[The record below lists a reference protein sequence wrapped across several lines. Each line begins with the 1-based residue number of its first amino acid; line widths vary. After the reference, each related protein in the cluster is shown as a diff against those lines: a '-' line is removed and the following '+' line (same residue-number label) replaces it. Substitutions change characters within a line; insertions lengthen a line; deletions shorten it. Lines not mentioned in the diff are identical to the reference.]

1 MRSSSVLFLTV
12 CLAACQASKASTGN
26 HMSGAGGSAGSGGTI
41 GVGNGGSGVVVGG
54 MGGGAAALA
63 GSIVSDA
70 GDEVTVS
77 GQPATFDFHVSL
89 DDGST
94 PTDVVWS
101 VDDTRIG
108 SIGSDG
114 VFHADGYVGG
124 IVTITAG
131 VNGAETTFQFVVNVD
146 ISENP
151 GALSSD
157 QQAALVAGGT
167 GDATFK
173 WLYPYDK
180 TVFPRGL
187 GAPELNFGGTAATGL
202 YVQITAPYFKYQQFA
217 GASTLPRTTLPEAV
231 WRGLTLTLG
240 GTDSATVS
248 VSKASSGS
256 VAGPISETWFVAPG
270 TLKGMIY
277 YSTYKSPLAM
287 EASPTDQGAIM
298 RLRPGQTA
306 QVVQGGCTVCHTVSS
321 QGNVLASGIHFDVTG
336 DMNSNPDW
344 NNPQDSSSFDLSTT
358 GTMTTRRQVTDGRQ
372 FAFAGLSPDGALA
385 LTNGQPKMRE
395 PPYVMRGTHS
405 STGYVSQLV
414 DTTTGTP
421 ISAPTL
427 AALVQYVQAPVFS
440 PDGQHVAFINGDRLD
455 PNSQSSANDKRVLS
469 VMDADLTQTPPVF
482 SNLKDIVTETTDALA
497 WPSFLPDGK
506 GVIFHQGDS
515 FDSSKFLTPGGASGA
530 QYAEIH
536 LVDLEGGAV
545 QDLNALNG
553 RDGAGQL
560 YLPYGEST
568 EGKMNYE
575 ASVLPVA
582 VGGYYW
588 VLFTSRR
595 AYGNEI
601 APGGTLTHA
610 DDPFGNESD
619 PSPRKKIWIAAIDV
633 DYASK
638 PDASHPAFY
647 LPGQEFESGN
657 MRAYGALAPCQ
668 SDGASCE
675 SGADCCNGFCRQTS
689 ASDTGVPVLQCV
701 PPPEN
706 TCSNID
712 ELCNATAKC
721 CDEAA
726 LCINGRCSLPPPK

>member
-1 MRSSSVLFLTV
+1 MRSTSALIFTLCIV
-12 CLAACQASKASTGN
+12 ACQASKPATGN
-26 HMSGAGGSAGSGGTI
+26 HSATSGGSGGGGATIGVGSGGT
-41 GVGNGGSGVVVGG
+41 GVVVGTGG
-54 MGGGAAALA
+54 MATKLDGT
-63 GSIVSDA
+63 ITSDA
-70 GDEVTVS
+70 GAEVTVS
-77 GQPATFDFHVSL
+77 GQPATFGFQVTL

-94 PTDVVWS
+94 PSGVVWS

-108 SIGSDG
+108 SIGADG

-124 IVTITAG
+124 IVTITAT
-131 VNGAETTFQFVVNVD
+131 VNGAETTFQLVVNVD
-146 ISENP
+146 ITDNP
-151 GALSSD
+151 GALSAD
-157 QQAALVAGGT
+157 QQAALVTGGT
-167 GDATFK
+167 GDAGFK

-187 GAPELNFGGTAATGL
+187 GAPELNFAGTAATGL
-202 YVQITAPYFKYQQFA
+202 YVSISGPHFKYQQFA
-217 GASTLPRTTLPEAV
+217 GASTLPRTTLPELV

-240 GTDSATVS
+240 GADSATVN
-248 VSKASSGS
+248 VSKANGAT

-321 QGNVLASGIHFDVTG
+321 QGNVLASGISFDVTG

-344 NNPQDSSSFDLSTT
+344 NNPLNSSSFDLSTA

-372 FAFAGLSPDGALA
+372 FAFAGLSPDGTLA
-385 LTNGQPKMRE
+385 VTNGQPPMRE

-405 STGYVSQLV
+405 NTGYASQLV
-414 DTTTGTP
+414 DTTAGTV
-421 ISAPTL
+421 IAAPTL
-427 AALVQYVQAPVFS
+427 AALVKYAQAPVFS
-440 PDGQHVAFINGDRLD
+440 PDGQHVAFVNGDRLD
-455 PNSQSSANDKRVLS
+455 PASQASANDKRVLS
-469 VMDADLTQTPPVF
+469 VIDADLSQTPPVF
-482 SNLKDIVTETTDALA
+482 SNLRDVVTQNTTDSVA
-497 WPSFLPDGK
+497 WPSFLPDGQ
-506 GVIFHQGDS
+506 GVIYHQGDS
-515 FDSSKFLTPGGASGA
+515 FDSSKFLTPGGVSGP
-530 QYAEIH
+530 QFAEIR
-536 LVDLEGGAV
+536 LVDLATSTV
-545 QDLNALNG
+545 QSLNALNG
-553 RDGAGQL
+553 RDTAGQL
-560 YLPYGEST
+560 YLPYGET
-568 EGKMNYE
+568 VEGKMNYE

-647 LPGQEFESGN
+647 LPGQEFTSGN

-668 SDGASCE
+668 ADGSTCE

-706 TCSNID
+706 TCSYID
-712 ELCNATAKC
+712 ELCNETTPC
-721 CDEAA
+721 CDAAA
-726 LCINGRCSLPPPK
+726 LCINGRCSLPAPK